1 MTLLYDKKNI
11 YNDNKIK
18 NKRKNSST
26 ILLVYLANLEYN
38 ALLMYN
44 MYVINCLYDTILRNN
59 TYMMCV
65 DTAG

>member
-1 MTLLYDKKNI
+1 MIRKL

-38 ALLMYN
+38 ALYMYN
-44 MYVINCLYDTILRNN
+44 MYVINCLYDIILRNN
-59 TYMMCV
+59 T
-65 DTAG
+65 